1 MAENVLRRI
10 VFGKPVKSILFV
22 DQKNTDA
29 SAICE
34 ILARNRIRQE
44 RRYAGILVSS
54 AGFSAENGLEMSARA
69 AGFLAR
75 KGFDTDKFRSKKL
88 TEEMI
93 DGYELV
99 LTMEMGLKG
108 MILFLRREIPVYT
121 ISEYALSGGDFED
134 FETMDDAQYIK
145 ACEELSGM
153 IEGVLKRA
161 TRNTVI

>member
-22 DQKNTDA
+22 DQRNTDA

-34 ILARNRIRQE
+34 IVARSKIKLDRRFAEIR
-44 RRYAGILVSS
+44 VSS
-54 AGFSAENGLEMSARA
+54 AGFSTEDGLGLSQRA
-69 AGFLAR
+69 AEFLTQ
-75 KGFDTDKFRSKKL
+75 KGFDPDGFRTTKL
-88 TEEMI
+88 TEAMI

-108 MILFLRREIPVYT
+108 MILFLRREAPVYT

-134 FETMDDAQYIK
+134 FETMDDARYFQ

-153 IEGVLKRA
+153 IESVLKRA
-161 TRNTVI
+161 TKNTMI